1 MKSSVDELKENLR
14 KADENRKSKES
25 TISSLQEEV
34 SRLQKSVETSSETS
48 KNELQKL
55 SEELERS
62 KEQEKVLR
70 SELEVC
76 VSSVVEKWNFVILWE
91 SLLIANAGPTHTLP
105 PPPQKKMWGQGPP
118 ASDAPVLHKRVCV
131 RQCPCQSLC
140 QC

>member
-14 KADENRKSKES
+14 KADENSKSKES

-34 SRLQKSVETSSETS
+34 SRLEKSAETSSETS

-76 VSSVVEKWNFVILWE
+76 VSPVVEKWNFVILWE
-91 SLLIANAGPTHTLP
+91 SLLIANVGPTHTLP
-105 PPPQKKMWGQGPP
+105 PPKKNNVGAR
-118 ASDAPVLHKRVCV
+118 ASRF
-131 RQCPCQSLC
+131 RRPCFT
-140 QC
+140 